1 MGKCIG
7 MLLSFVLLF
16 GISLPTVFAEG
27 PGGQEENS
35 GFGEQE
41 PNDAMATANVI
52 LKEGN
57 VSGSL
62 NNTDTDFFKVSI
74 PNKGS
79 FSLYG
84 TTFSYEVGAEINMY
98 VDQGEKLE
106 SACESFT
113 EYGSFYC
120 EQTLDPGTYYI
131 QLNSVNDTQNYGIDY
146 EFSTFVTE
154 PGVQRISG
162 ETRYDTATNIANDG
176 WSGGASEIVL
186 ATGQNFPDALA
197 AGPLAYS
204 LSAPILLTTKDVLPK
219 SVIQFIQDKGVNKVT
234 IIGGNEAV
242 SSQVESYL
250 RNLLKLEIYR
260 ISGNDRFE
268 TAAKIADELPESYE
282 ARAIVVNGRNYP
294 DALSASSYAAQ
305 NGFPILL
312 TESDR
317 LPAVTAEMLSG
328 EEMTTVVGGTQVIS
342 DTVFNQLPD
351 PERISGKDRY
361 ETSAKMAELVSS
373 PSSFVATG
381 TNFADALSGS
391 VLAAMYGEPI
401 ILTRPTGLSEEAKAF
416 FNYYGVMNYTI
427 LGGTSAVGSEVEQ
440 ELWNIANSQL

>member
-1 MGKCIG
+1 MRKWVG

-16 GISLPTVFAEG
+16 GISLPAVQAEG
-27 PGGQEENS
+27 PDGQDEYS
-35 GFGEQE
+35 GVGEQE
-41 PNDAMATANVI
+41 PNNAMDTANVI
-52 LKEGN
+52 LKDSH

-62 NNTDTDFFKVSI
+62 TNTDTDFFKVSI
-74 PNKGS
+74 PNKGL

-84 TTFSYEVGAEINMY
+84 TTFSYEVGANIVMY
-98 VDQGEKLE
+98 DDQGNKLE
-106 SACESFT
+106 SACESST
-113 EYGSFYC
+113 ENGGFYC
-120 EQTLDPGTYYI
+120 DQTLKPGTYYI
-131 QLNSVNDTQNYGIDY
+131 QLKSVNDTQNQGIDY
-146 EFSTFVTE
+146 EFVTFVTE

-162 ETRYDTATNIANDG
+162 ETRYDTATNIANKG
-176 WSGGASEIVL
+176 WSEGASEIVL

-204 LSAPILLTTKDVLPK
+204 LSAPILLTTKDVLPE
-219 SVIQFIQDKGVNKVT
+219 SVIKFIQDKGVNKVT
-234 IIGGNEAV
+234 IIGGTEAV
-242 SSQVESYL
+242 SSQVEGYL
-250 RNLLKLEIYR
+250 RDSLRLEIYR

-268 TAAKIADELPESYE
+268 TASKIADELPESYE

-294 DALSASSYAAQ
+294 DALSVSSYAAQ

-312 TESDR
+312 TEVNTV
-317 LPAVTAEMLSG
+317 PAVTAEKLSG
-328 EEMTTVVGGTQVIS
+328 KEMTTVVGGTEAVS
-342 DTVFNQLPD
+342 DAVFNQLPD

-361 ETSAKMAELVSS
+361 ETSAKVAELL
-373 PSSFVATG
+373 PNISSFVATG

-391 VLAAMYGEPI
+391 ALAAMSGQPI

-416 FNYYGVMNYTI
+416 FNNYGVMDYTI

>member
-1 MGKCIG
+1 MRKCVG

-16 GISLPTVFAEG
+16 GISLPAVHAEG
-27 PGGQEENS
+27 PGGQEDYS
-35 GFGEQE
+35 GVGETE
-41 PNDAMATANVI
+41 PNDAMDTANEI
-52 LKEGN
+52 LKDGH

-62 NNTDTDFFKVSI
+62 NNADTDFFKVSI
-74 PNKGS
+74 PNKGL

-84 TTFSYEVGAEINMY
+84 TTFSYEVGANIVMY
-98 VDQGEKLE
+98 DEQGNKLE
-106 SACESFT
+106 SACESST
-113 EYGSFYC
+113 EYSGFYC
-120 EQTLDPGTYYI
+120 DQTLEPGTYYI
-131 QLNSVNDTQNYGIDY
+131 QLNSLNDTENLGIDY
-146 EFSTFVTE
+146 EFFTFVTE
-154 PGVQRISG
+154 PGVTRISG
-162 ETRYDTATNIANDG
+162 ETRYDTATNIANEG
-176 WSGGASEIVL
+176 WSEGASEIVL

-197 AGPLAYS
+197 AGSLAYS
-204 LSAPILLTTKDVLPK
+204 LGAPILLTTKDALPG
-219 SVIQFIQDKGVNKVT
+219 SVIKFIQDKGVNKVT
-234 IIGGNEAV
+234 IIGGTEAV
-242 SSQVESYL
+242 SSQVETYL
-250 RNLLKLEIYR
+250 RNSLKLEIYR

-312 TESDR
+312 TDVDT
-317 LPAVTAEMLSG
+317 LPSVTAERLAGM
-328 EEMTTVVGGTQVIS
+328 EMTTVVGGTQVIS
-342 DTVFNQLPD
+342 EAVFNQLPD

-361 ETSAKMAELVSS
+361 DTSAQVADLL
-373 PSSFVATG
+373 PGHSSFVATG

-427 LGGTSAVGSEVEQ
+427 LGGTAAVSSDVEQ
-440 ELWNIANSQL
+440 ALWKIANS